1 MADTYPSY
9 LPRRM
14 HAALEEALADTPV
27 VCVLGPRQIGKS
39 TLVQRFAPDRAY
51 ISLDDA
57 SFALTAKSDPVG
69 FVNGLPDFITLDEVQ
84 QIPELMPAIKL
95 AVDRDRRP
103 GRFLLTGS
111 ANLLLLPTLS
121 ESLAGR
127 MEIIRLHPLAESEK
141 QQQAGNFLENFL
153 AGKLQAEI
161 RPSDPDSAHTLARQL
176 LAGGY
181 PEAFR
186 RSPARARVWHRQY
199 LEAIMERDVKSVAQ
213 IRDIEGLART
223 LELLAQQSGA
233 LLNVSRL
240 GDALSIARAT
250 VDHYLAVLQRLFL
263 IRLIP
268 AWHRNH
274 AKRLVKAP
282 KVHLTDSGLAA
293 TLMDLHGQDWNSHRE
308 RFGHLLETFVVQ
320 QLAAQAAW
328 TDPALKL
335 FHYRDKDQVE
345 VDCVLTRGSRVWGVE
360 VKASQSISKQESR
373 GLVRLAEQAGEDFQR
388 GIVFYGGNS
397 IIRLGDDRF
406 FAVPISKLW
415 EL

>member
-1 MADTYPSY
+1 M
-9 LPRRM
+9 R
-14 HAALEEALADTPV
+14 AALEEALADTPV

-39 TLVQRFAPDRAY
+39 TLVQRLAPDRAY

-57 SFALTAKSDPVG
+57 SFARTAGSDPVG

-111 ANLLLLPTLS
+111 ANLLLLPTLT

-127 MEIIRLHPLAESEK
+127 MEIIRLHPLAEAEK

-161 RPSDPDSAHTLARQL
+161 RPSDPDSGHNLVRRL

-186 RSPARARVWHRQY
+186 RRPARASAWHRQY
-199 LEAIMERDVKSVAQ
+199 LEAIMERDVKCVAQ

-223 LELLAQQSGA
+223 LELLAQQSAA

-263 IRLIP
+263 IRLLP

-293 TLMDLHGQDWNSHRE
+293 ALMDLQAQDWNTHRE

-320 QLAAQAAW
+320 QLAVQAAW

-360 VKASQSISKQESR
+360 VKASQSVGKREAR

-388 GIVFYGGNS
+388 GIVLYGGNS

-406 FAVPISKLW
+406 FAVPIAKLW
-415 EL
+415 EI